1 MTCMR
6 RILTALV
13 AGVVAVVMAI
23 PAQAS
28 GGGPPFQAGPKGG
41 DQFTFT
47 SADPTSGEVA
57 ILQLNIRQ
65 AAAVNCAGQGPYAT
79 LQTTQPADGV
89 GSVAVAYTDGSW
101 MDTVVVN
108 VDVVGSKSGALG
120 HGAVTGQH
128 MGSSGT
134 VSMTLFSVPQPGE
147 TLTTR
152 FGLQVHAGCLPSQ
165 PVGLWGSR
173 PVEAGR
179 VTFTSVSVVSHG
191 AAVSGSDQVGEPA
204 APRQPAGTAAVAAR
218 PVHPVTVAS
227 APAPPPPAPV
237 SAPEAAPPAAAPPTA
252 VPPAAAPPAAP
263 PAAATAVQGD
273 SGGTVG
279 PRLLI
284 VAVAIGL
291 GLLAMFE
298 VSRWRSVA
306 G

>member
-1 MTCMR
+1 MR
-6 RILTALV
+6 RLLTALAV
-13 AGVVAVVMAI
+13 GVVWVVTAI
-23 PAQAS
+23 PAQAA

-41 DQFTFT
+41 DQFTYT
-47 SADPTSGEVA
+47 SADPSSGEVS

-89 GSVAVAYTDGSW
+89 GSVALAYTDGSW
-101 MDTVVVN
+101 MDTVVLN

-134 VSMTLFSVPQPGE
+134 VNMTLFSVPQPGE
-147 TLTTR
+147 TLITR

-173 PVEAGR
+173 PIEAGR
-179 VTFTSVSVVSHG
+179 VIFTSVSVVGHVVG
-191 AAVSGSDQVGEPA
+191 VSGPVQAAEPA
-204 APRQPAGTAAVAAR
+204 APRHPAGTAALAAL
-218 PVHPVTVAS
+218 PVHPVTAVGG
-227 APAPPPPAPV
+227 APAPLPPAPV
-237 SAPEAAPPAAAPPTA
+237 SAPEAN
-252 VPPAAAPPAAP
+252 PPAAAPPAAAP
-263 PAAATAVQGD
+263 PATAIVPPLRPAPAAIRGD
-273 SGGTVG
+273 GGDTVG

-284 VAVAIGL
+284 LAVAIGL
-291 GLLAMFE
+291 FLLAVTA
-298 VSRWRSVA
+298 VSGWWRNVA

>member
-1 MTCMR
+1 
-6 RILTALV
+6 LTALAV
-13 AGVVAVVMAI
+13 GAFWVVTAI
-23 PAQAS
+23 PAQAA

-41 DQFTFT
+41 DQFTYT
-47 SADPTSGEVA
+47 SADPSSGEVS

-89 GSVAVAYTDGSW
+89 ASVALAYRDGSW
-101 MDTVVVN
+101 MDTVVLN
-108 VDVVGSKSGALG
+108 VDIVGSKSGALG

-134 VSMTLFSVPQPGE
+134 VNMTLFSVPQPGE

-173 PVEAGR
+173 PVEAGK
-179 VTFTSVSVVSHG
+179 VTFTSVSMAGHSVP
-191 AAVSGSDQVGEPA
+191 VSGPVQVGEPA
-204 APRQPAGTAAVAAR
+204 APRHPAGTAALAAL
-218 PVHPVTVAS
+218 PVHPILVAGE
-227 APAPPPPAPV
+227 PAPPPPAAV
-237 SAPEAAPPAAAPPTA
+237 SAPAAAPPAAAPP
-252 VPPAAAPPAAP
+252 VAAPPATATAP
-263 PAAATAVQGD
+263 PLRAAPAAVQGD
-273 SGGTVG
+273 GGGTVG